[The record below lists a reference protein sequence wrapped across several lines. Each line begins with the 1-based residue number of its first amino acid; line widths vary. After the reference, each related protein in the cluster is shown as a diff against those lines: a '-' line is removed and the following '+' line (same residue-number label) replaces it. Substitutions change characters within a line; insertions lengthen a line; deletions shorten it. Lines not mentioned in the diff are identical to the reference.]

1 MGLGDMIGNLLGGGA
16 DDPKLTLLID
26 TNHKLTSQL
35 SALFQNYTDQIV
47 DLKIRVE
54 KLEGS
59 LVELQKR

>member
-1 MGLGDMIGNLLGGGA
+1 MGLLDFLNPT
-16 DDPKLTLLID
+16 DDPKLNWLID

-54 KLEGS
+54 KLEVLIDKS
-59 LVELQKR
+59 KR

>member
-1 MGLGDMIGNLLGGGA
+1 MGLLDFLNPT

-54 KLEGS
+54 KLEVLIDKS
-59 LVELQKR
+59 KR

>member
-1 MGLGDMIGNLLGGGA
+1 MGLLDFLNPT
-16 DDPKLTLLID
+16 DDPKLNWLID